1 MEIPAPNTLFP
12 KALFLAVVA
21 LQSSAAFAQVA
32 PGGDNMMNMQ
42 EIAQGL
48 GVKCEYC
55 HGGQRMSQ
63 PRVDQPRVDGQPPS
77 KVEVARAMIA
87 MTRDLNAKILLATG
101 KPATQATRVTCITC
115 HRGVAIPGQLSDII
129 TKTALEKGPEAAVAQ
144 YRDLRN
150 EYYGRQSYDFG
161 EDTLLTSAQQLVR
174 VKPEIS
180 IAVLRLNLEFYP
192 KSVRSYIQIA
202 FAYTRSLND
211 EAAITTL
218 EKALEF
224 EPDNGMVK
232 GQLEQLKSYRR
243 KRGHTRIESD
253 TRAACY
259 DQQTMVL
266 EVEEAR
272 AQVERIFQSKTFR
285 SSDVLRHLLSYLV
298 DASLAGTADEL
309 KEYTVAVDAL
319 GKPSSYD
326 PRQESAVRMQVG
338 RLRQKLTEYYRTEGI
353 DDPVIVDLPKGG
365 FRVVFEPRKAAFD
378 PITLPNPV
386 IEEIQPAG
394 WRRREVAL
402 AIGLIAALASTAFF
416 AMQYWRAGQASSRS
430 AGEAAVPWTP
440 EIQQL
445 WDPSIVVSR
454 PLVVCIA
461 TPLSVLI
468 PGYGFVREFAVNDW
482 EDVPKSNGIAALKDA
497 LHANTVQPT
506 FGYTG
511 VGTASAAL
519 LLGQFLGA
527 RQKSLVMTRA
537 NLLSLPE
544 LMEENVVFLGPLTG
558 EREIR
563 ALRVDQEILLE
574 PDGIGN
580 LHPRPGEPAFVPE
593 GAGIQVGLPQN
604 VAAKTAWIPTR
615 SSAAFPD
622 CAEKVKFS
630 ASPVIRFRALWRA
643 RRLSRIPR
651 SRRCWFRKC
660 ANRMERF
667 RAIFRL
673 CSAFGRWTAFR
684 PRSLTCS
691 TAS

>member
-1 MEIPAPNTLFP
+1 
-12 KALFLAVVA
+12 
-21 LQSSAAFAQVA
+21 
-32 PGGDNMMNMQ
+32 
-42 EIAQGL
+42 
-48 GVKCEYC
+48 
-55 HGGQRMSQ
+55 
-63 PRVDQPRVDGQPPS
+63 
-77 KVEVARAMIA
+77 
-87 MTRDLNAKILLATG
+87 
-101 KPATQATRVTCITC
+101 
-115 HRGVAIPGQLSDII
+115 
-129 TKTALEKGPEAAVAQ
+129 
-144 YRDLRN
+144 
-150 EYYGRQSYDFG
+150 
-161 EDTLLTSAQQLVR
+161 
-174 VKPEIS
+174 
-180 IAVLRLNLEFYP
+180 
-192 KSVRSYIQIA
+192 
-202 FAYTRSLND
+202 
-211 EAAITTL
+211 
-218 EKALEF
+218 
-224 EPDNGMVK
+224 
-232 GQLEQLKSYRR
+232 
-243 KRGHTRIESD
+243 
-253 TRAACY
+253 
-259 DQQTMVL
+259 MVL

-285 SSDVLRHLLSYLV
+285 SSDVLRHLLAYLV

-338 RLRQKLTEYYRTEGI
+338 RLRQKLTEYYRTEGV

-378 PITLPNPV
+378 PITLPDPV
-386 IEEIQPAG
+386 IEEIQPLG
-394 WRRREVAL
+394 WRRREVML
-402 AIGLIAALASTAFF
+402 AIGLVAALASTAFF
-416 AMQYWRAGQASSRS
+416 ALQYWRAGQASSRS

-445 WDPSIVVSR
+445 WDPILSSNR

-482 EDVPKSNGIAALKDA
+482 EDVPKSKGIAALKDA

-574 PDGIGN
+574 PDGIRN

-593 GAGIQVGLPQN
+593 GAGIPGGPSAKRGGEDSMDTYSLISRVPGLRGKGEILSLSGNQISSVMAGAQALTDPS
-604 VAAKTAWIPTR
+604 VAKMLVSKMR
-615 SSAAFPD
+615 KPD
-622 CAEKVKFS
+622 GA
-630 ASPVIRFRALWRA
+630 
-643 RRLSRIPR
+643 IPR
-651 SRRCWFRKC
+651 YFQVVLRV
-660 ANRMERF
+660 
-667 RAIFRL
+667 
-673 CSAFGRWTAFR
+673 
-684 PRSLTCS
+684 RSMDGVPTEITYMFHRELTV
-691 TAS
+691 TKPPAPPEK